1 MTEYRARA
9 VAFYLP
15 QFHPIPENNE
25 WWGDG
30 FTEWTNVARA
40 SRLFPG
46 HDQPRL
52 PGELGFY
59 DLRLEETRR
68 HQAELAA
75 QHGVAGFC
83 FWHYWFAGRRMLDR
97 VVELFF
103 ASADLPLRLC
113 LGWANESWGGRWIGA
128 PRRVLIE
135 QTYPGDDD
143 HRRHFSCL
151 EPWFHDRKYLTVD
164 GRPVFFVYRPERL
177 PSAARFAELWRS
189 LAVRSGL
196 PGLYLI
202 GQSSDSRAPWSASA
216 NGFDAVAPWTLFPIT
231 ARRAHE
237 PFAPDLL
244 VSRLLARV
252 GFFPTIFLY
261 SRFSEYI
268 PFSVPGE
275 RSLPSILPN
284 WDNTPRV
291 GRRGNLYVG
300 HHPEFFGEQVRRAL
314 EITCRY
320 PAQERI
326 ILVRSWNEWAEGNY
340 LEPDRKWGRA
350 FLEEL
355 RRNLVRHP

>member
-1 MTEYRARA
+1 MTEYPARA

-59 DLRLEETRR
+59 DLRLEDTRH
-68 HQAELAA
+68 HQADLAA
-75 QHGVAGFC
+75 AHGVSAFC

-103 ASADLPLRLC
+103 ASPDLPIGLC

-143 HRRHFSCL
+143 HRRHFACL
-151 EPWFHDRKYLTVD
+151 EPWLHDRKYLTVD
-164 GRPVFFVYRPERL
+164 GRPVFFVYRPDRL

-189 LAVRSGL
+189 LAAQSGL
-196 PGLYLI
+196 PGLYLV
-202 GQSSDSRAPWSASA
+202 GQSSDSRAPWRASA
-216 NGFDAVAPWTLFPIT
+216 NGFDAVAPWTLFPIA
-231 ARRAHE
+231 ARRAAE

-244 VSRLLARV
+244 ASRLLERV

-261 SRFSEYI
+261 SRFSKYI
-268 PFSVPGE
+268 PFSVAGE
-275 RSLPSILPN
+275 RSLPSIVPN

-291 GRRGNLYVG
+291 GRRGNLYLG
-300 HHPEFFGEQVRRAL
+300 HHPALFGEQVRRAL
-314 EITCRY
+314 EITAHH

-326 ILVRSWNEWAEGNY
+326 IFIRSWNEWAEGNY
-340 LEPDRKWGRA
+340 LEPDRRWGRA

-355 RRNLVRHP
+355 RLNLTHQP